1 MSSMVNDFII
11 APALRQVRRFSFSS
25 LSSEPEPRTSPN
37 QCRKD
42 TTRPSSQEDVIS
54 ETEEDSY
61 FRDDGD
67 DSASQPPSSRSSITP
82 NMDSEAFDSTGYR
95 RQHVPTTSHN
105 VASDSLQA
113 IAAMGSQQNLPPP
126 NTEPSN
132 QGRSPASNA
141 NTLGPSPSGEATTV
155 PSATPIPRKPLPEH
169 DGMGALRRRIL
180 EIQRKSIPAPERARL
195 MHELLME
202 GYTKSQIVTQ
212 ATRPFTPSS
221 GVSWEQT
228 QSPQGML
235 DSFKFWQG
243 NVGETRATEKFT
255 LTKSDVKATFAPLKP
270 GEDSDSP
277 YRPLGCEHYKRNV
290 KSQCSTCSRWYVCRF
305 CHDKDEDHEMIAKDT
320 KNMLCMFCGTAQ
332 KAGEVCIVCAESAAL
347 YYCSTC
353 KLWNNDP
360 DKSIYHCGDCGIC
373 RIGRGLGKD
382 FFHCKKC
389 CACLAINLENDHSD
403 YMFNS
408 PKPVCFMR
416 CGHAMHRGCY
426 EEHIRT
432 AYKCPICSKSVVN
445 METQFRNLDIAI
457 QMQPMPEKF
466 QDTRAVVLCNDCS
479 ARTTTE
485 YHWLGLKCAVCR
497 SYNTSELQILGV
509 DSAQGLTGGADIT
522 TPQSTEQPQSDN
534 PPTSMT
540 QTLAPRDIPRRRRHS
555 SNLLDHGVDNSGTD
569 PRDLGSFVL
578 QERLVRSVSPSHAVE
593 RPMRPGTH
601 QASADE
607 SDDEAGDFIG
617 FWSWVPRSIKSNEG
631 QDGESESDGESTS
644 SVDDEMEDD
653 DDEDDEEEISLFGHR

>member
-11 APALRQVRRFSFSS
+11 GPALRQVRRFSFSS
-25 LSSEPEPRTSPN
+25 LSSEPEPRTSPKPS
-37 QCRKD
+37 RKD
-42 TTRPSSQEDVIS
+42 TTRPSSREDVIS

-82 NMDSEAFDSTGYR
+82 NMDSEAFDSTSFR
-95 RQHVPTTSHN
+95 RQPMPTTSHN

-126 NTEPSN
+126 NVDTLD
-132 QGRSPASNA
+132 QVHSPVPNV
-141 NTLGPSPSGEATTV
+141 NTSSHSPSRDATTV
-155 PSATPIPRKPLPEH
+155 ASATPIPRKPLPED

-180 EIQRKSIPAPERARL
+180 EIQTKSIPAPERARL

-212 ATRPFTPSS
+212 ATRPFTPS
-221 GVSWEQT
+221 GGASWEQT

-243 NVGETRATEKFT
+243 NIGETRSTEKFT
-255 LTKSDVKATFAPLKP
+255 LTESDVKATFAPLKP
-270 GEDSDSP
+270 GEDDAQ

-332 KAGEVCIVCAESAAL
+332 KAGEVCIACAESAAL

-382 FFHCKKC
+382 FFHCK
-389 CACLAINLENDHSD
+389 
-403 YMFNS
+403 
-408 PKPVCFMR
+408 V
-416 CGHAMHRGCY
+416 
-426 EEHIRT
+426 
-432 AYKCPICSKSVVN
+432 
-445 METQFRNLDIAI
+445 
-457 QMQPMPEKF
+457 
-466 QDTRAVVLCNDCS
+466 S
-479 ARTTTE
+479 AGPAN
-485 YHWLGLKCAVCR
+485 HHK
-497 SYNTSELQILGV
+497 
-509 DSAQGLTGGADIT
+509 
-522 TPQSTEQPQSDN
+522 
-534 PPTSMT
+534 
-540 QTLAPRDIPRRRRHS
+540 
-555 SNLLDHGVDNSGTD
+555 
-569 PRDLGSFVL
+569 
-578 QERLVRSVSPSHAVE
+578 
-593 RPMRPGTH
+593 
-601 QASADE
+601 
-607 SDDEAGDFIG
+607 G
-617 FWSWVPRSIKSNEG
+617 F
-631 QDGESESDGESTS
+631 D
-644 SVDDEMEDD
+644 
-653 DDEDDEEEISLFGHR
+653 

>member
-11 APALRQVRRFSFSS
+11 GPALRQVRRFSFSS
-25 LSSEPEPRTSPN
+25 LSSEPEPRTSPKPT
-37 QCRKD
+37 RKEAG
-42 TTRPSSQEDVIS
+42 RPSSREDVIS

-82 NMDSEAFDSTGYR
+82 IMDSEVLESIRYR
-95 RQHVPTTSHN
+95 RQPGSTISHN

-113 IAAMGSQQNLPPP
+113 IAAMGSQQNMSPP
-126 NTEPSN
+126 NAEPSDP
-132 QGRSPASNA
+132 GHSSTSNA
-141 NTLGPSPSGEATTV
+141 SIPQSEEVATVASAV
-155 PSATPIPRKPLPEH
+155 PNPRKALPED
-169 DGMGALRRRIL
+169 DGMGALRKRIL
-180 EIQRKSIPAPERARL
+180 EIQSKSIPAPERARL
-195 MHELLME
+195 MHELLIE

-212 ATRPFTPSS
+212 ATRPLTPSS
-221 GVSWEQT
+221 GVSWEQV
-228 QSPQGML
+228 QSPQGVL

-243 NVGETRATEKFT
+243 NLGETRATEKFT
-255 LTKSDVKATFAPLKP
+255 LTDADVKIMFAPLKE
-270 GEDSDSP
+270 GEADGQ
-277 YRPLGCEHYKRNV
+277 YRALGCEHYKRNV

-305 CHDKDEDHEMIAKDT
+305 CHDKVEDHAMIAKDT
-320 KNMLCMFCGTAQ
+320 KNMLCMFCKTAQ

-353 KLWNNDP
+353 KLWNNDA

-389 CACLAINLENDHSD
+389 CACLAINLENDHS
-403 YMFNS
+403 
-408 PKPVCFMR
+408 
-416 CGHAMHRGCY
+416 
-426 EEHIRT
+426 
-432 AYKCPICSKSVVN
+432 KSVVN

-466 QDTRAVVLCNDCS
+466 KDTRAVVLCNDCS
-479 ARTTTE
+479 AKTTTE

-509 DSAQGLTGGADIT
+509 DSGQGLTGVSSTST
-522 TPQSTEQPQSDN
+522 TTSQSSEPQSEDPS
-534 PPTSMT
+534 TST
-540 QTLAPRDIPRRRRHS
+540 SQNLAPRDIPRRRRHS
-555 SNLLDHGVDNSGTD
+555 SNVLDHGIDNSGAN

-578 QERLVRSVSPSHAVE
+578 QERLVRSVSPSHAAE
-593 RPMRPGTH
+593 RTIRSGLQH
-601 QASADE
+601 SSADD

-617 FWSWVPRSIKSNEG
+617 FWSRVPRSIKSNDE
-631 QDGESESDGESTS
+631 DGESESDGESLS
-644 SVDDEMEDD
+644 SVDEDMEE